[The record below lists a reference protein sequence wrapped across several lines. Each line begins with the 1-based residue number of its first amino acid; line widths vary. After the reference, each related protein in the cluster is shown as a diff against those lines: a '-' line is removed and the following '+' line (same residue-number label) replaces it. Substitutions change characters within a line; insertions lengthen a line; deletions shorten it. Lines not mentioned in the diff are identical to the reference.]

1 MMSNNNE
8 EFYDDQPVEY
18 ITGHIPKIK
27 RMLRDSIDNMKTLH
41 YMCEENISLLEQ
53 LQEEVDKL

>member
-1 MMSNNNE
+1 MDVPKIP
-8 EFYDDQPVEY
+8 YDKEY
-18 ITGHIPKIK
+18 ITGHIPNMK
-27 RMLRDSIDNMKTLH
+27 RILRDSINNMKSLH

>member
-1 MMSNNNE
+1 MTMAVPKIP
-8 EFYDDQPVEY
+8 YDKEY
-18 ITGHIPKIK
+18 ITGHTPKIK
-27 RMLRDSIDNMKTLH
+27 RMVRDSINNMKSLH

>member
-1 MMSNNNE
+1 MTMDVPKIP
-8 EFYDDQPVEY
+8 YDKEY
-18 ITGHIPKIK
+18 ITGHIPNMK
-27 RMLRDSIDNMKTLH
+27 RILRDSINNMKSLH